1 MTGGSMAVLGQKSLV
16 TKIYFP
22 REVLP
27 IAYVTSSFVNM
38 LLSFVVVFAVVLVAG
53 VPVNPLG
60 MLTLPLVMIV
70 EYLMALGVA
79 MTVSAITVYF
89 RDLEHILGIISMG
102 MQFLS
107 PVMYNEVTMNITG
120 RNLTLF
126 KLNPMY
132 YILSAYRTILYYGE
146 VPDLKTL
153 LPGLAFGVVMLLA
166 GFRIFDV
173 LKKRFAEVM

>member
-1 MTGGSMAVLGQKSLV
+1 MAVLWQKSLV

-38 LLSFVVVFAVVLVAG
+38 LLSFVVVFAVVLVAR
-53 VPVNPLG
+53 VPVSPLG
-60 MLTLPLVMIV
+60 LLALPLVMIV

-107 PVMYNEVTMNITG
+107 PVMYNEITMNITG
-120 RNLTLF
+120 RSLTLF
-126 KLNPMY
+126 RLNPMY
-132 YILSAYRTILYYGE
+132 YILSAYRTILYYGG
-146 VPDLKTL
+146 VPDPKTL

-166 GFRIFDV
+166 GFAIFDV